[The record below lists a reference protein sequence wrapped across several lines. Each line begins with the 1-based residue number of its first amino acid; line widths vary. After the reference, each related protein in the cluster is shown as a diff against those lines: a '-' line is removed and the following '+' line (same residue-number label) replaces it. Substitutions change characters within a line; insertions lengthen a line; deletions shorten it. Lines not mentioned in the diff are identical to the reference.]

1 MEKVKLMN
9 MCKIVNPNN
18 DKVLVQERIKSWQGI
33 AFPGGKIEE
42 GESIVES
49 TKREVFEETGL
60 IINKMKICGIKDWY
74 YYDEKVRYLIFLFV
88 TNDYEGTLK
97 EETDEGRVY
106 WISQDELKKEDMA
119 NDFDKLLAVFDDNNL
134 NEMIY
139 IDTKTDD
146 EKSRWDLQLF

>member
-9 MCKIVNPNN
+9 MCKIINPNN

-74 YYDEKVRYLIFLFV
+74 DYDEKVRYLIFLFV
-88 TNDYEGTLK
+88 TNDYKGILK
-97 EETDEGRVY
+97 EQTDEGRVY
-106 WISQDELKKEDMA
+106 WISQEELKKEDMA

-146 EKSRWDLQLF
+146 EQSRWDLQLF

>member
-9 MCKIVNPNN
+9 MCKIINPNN

-49 TKREVFEETGL
+49 TTREVFEETGL

-74 YYDEKVRYLIFLFV
+74 DYDEKVRYLIFLFV
-88 TNDYEGTLK
+88 TNDYRGNLK
-97 EETDEGRVY
+97 VKTDEGRVY
-106 WISQDELKKEDMA
+106 WISQEELKKEDMA

-146 EKSRWDLQLF
+146 EQSRWDLRLF